1 MTRLLTMTVPEY
13 PQFKMALVRN
23 MVIVCAVITLLLL
36 VFYPTYAIYYSLGST
51 VAFCYLFSL
60 FLSVEAP
67 KRRLTIILSI
77 IRMALVGFLLVW
89 LGQFRLLETTV
100 VFSGFLSYKCV
111 LVAQIVWYSVGTK
124 LKSGK

>member
-1 MTRLLTMTVPEY
+1 MFTMTLPEF
-13 PQFKMALVRN
+13 PQFKMGLIRKTILFSV
-23 MVIVCAVITLLLL
+23 AVTLLLL
-36 VFYPTYAIYYSLGST
+36 IFYPAYAIYYSLGT
-51 VAFCYLFSL
+51 AVAFGYLFSL

-67 KRRLTIILSI
+67 KRRLTIVLSI

-111 LVAQIVWYSVGTK
+111 LVAQIIWYSVGTK